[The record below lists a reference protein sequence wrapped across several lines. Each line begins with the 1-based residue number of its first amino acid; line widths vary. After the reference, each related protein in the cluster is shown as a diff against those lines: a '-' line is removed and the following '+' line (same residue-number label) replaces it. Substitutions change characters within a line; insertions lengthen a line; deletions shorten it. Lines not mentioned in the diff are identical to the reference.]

1 MRVYALLL
9 GITLTAGYG
18 YTANVAVS
26 SLGPGRQALVVPAAA
41 PAPEKAPG
49 AVWYGGV
56 LDPVTVEIDG
66 AARVK
71 GRVLSRQ
78 TIRCLEA
85 ARSTFHAIS

>member
-18 YTANVAVS
+18 YTADVAVS
-26 SLGPGRQALVVPAAA
+26 SLSAGRQALAPPAAGRTL
-41 PAPEKAPG
+41 EDVPG

-66 AARVK
+66 RVSAK
-71 GRVLSRQ
+71 QRALSRRAL
-78 TIRCLEA
+78 RCPDA
-85 ARSTFHAIS
+85 ARSSFRTIT

>member
-18 YTANVAVS
+18 YTADVAVS
-26 SLGPGRQALVVPAAA
+26 SLGAGSRALVTPAAA
-41 PAPEKAPG
+41 PAPDTGPG

-66 AARVK
+66 AAPAK
-71 GRVLSRQ
+71 GRVLTRQ
-78 TIRCLEA
+78 TIRCLES
-85 ARSTFHAIS
+85 ARSTYHAIS